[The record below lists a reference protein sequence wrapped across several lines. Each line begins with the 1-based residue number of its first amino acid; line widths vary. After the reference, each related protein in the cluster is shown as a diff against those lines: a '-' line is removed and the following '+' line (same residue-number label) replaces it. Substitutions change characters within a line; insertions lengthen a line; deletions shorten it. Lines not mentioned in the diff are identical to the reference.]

1 MQKVSICIP
10 VFNGGPYL
18 SDALHSAAAQSY
30 EHIEILIS
38 DNGSTNDSPE
48 IIEQFVRNCGR
59 PARRVRGALPR
70 MVQNWNHLD
79 FSAQGAWIKY
89 LFHDDMLQPNCV
101 ERMVAAANRAPR
113 VALVF
118 SRRHVAAS
126 GDSSDPL
133 FQQLVRDLEQLHSVS
148 YPFRRDEGW
157 YLGRRDLLWHRTTNF
172 IGEPTSVLMSRSAFL
187 AANGF
192 SLRLRQL
199 VDYELWLRLM
209 TMGNVVFV
217 DSEDCIRAY
226 SQSCDARSARCT
238 IRGPFHVHDS
248 KNCCGTLLR
257 TACALF
263 AVADQREVVWIAR
276 CIVRLPSSHPGPSW
290 SRSCAG
296 ARSTR
301 SAMSPHVRRIVDRPR
316 LTFLSRADREPPTS
330 GNDAGPRRPPAG
342 PPP

>member
-30 EHIEILIS
+30 EDIEILIS
-38 DNGSTNDSPE
+38 DNGSTDDSPD

-59 PARRVRGALPR
+59 PARRVRGALPG
-70 MVQNWNHLD
+70 MVQNWNHLG

-101 ERMVAAANRAPR
+101 ERMVAAANRDPR

-133 FQQLVRDLEQLHSVS
+133 FQQLVRDLEQLHSIS
-148 YPFRRDEGW
+148 YPFRRDGGW

-199 VDYELWLRLM
+199 VDYEMWLRLM
-209 TMGNVVFV
+209 TMGKVVFV
-217 DSEDCIRAY
+217 DEALATFRVHASQMSMSNLRDTENARRAERRCFMESLTGPLLFGRLHPRVQSELRREVGALHDPWPLPRARLQELLWNATAY
-226 SQSCDARSARCT
+226 SLRFIRRRRSA
-238 IRGPFHVHDS
+238 
-248 KNCCGTLLR
+248 
-257 TACALF
+257 
-263 AVADQREVVWIAR
+263 
-276 CIVRLPSSHPGPSW
+276 
-290 SRSCAG
+290 
-296 ARSTR
+296 
-301 SAMSPHVRRIVDRPR
+301 
-316 LTFLSRADREPPTS
+316 
-330 GNDAGPRRPPAG
+330 
-342 PPP
+342 